1 MPNPTL
7 RFQMTASG
15 GLTQPMADR
24 ISFCGLDQIPVPCR
38 AQVRDG
44 VLNIERPANESGRV
58 LIPYHVPDHGEMIFS
73 TGTLMYRDR
82 PYLLEVELARGK
94 VNQIRNQLS
103 DWMMLGLQCPEPV
116 QASVR
121 RMIGEFARG
130 VTAIKS
136 DPAFA
141 VEQSR
146 RALALAIETADLIAD
161 TYVEQALA
169 LRHRGSPQLPTW
181 LSGRL
186 PPRMPAPPI
195 AELIQTAFNTFSVPL
210 TWRNVEPQEGSYNW
224 DEYDDQIA
232 WCHSHGAP
240 VIGGPLLW
248 LDPAGMP
255 DWVKNWARDAEG
267 LAAFACEY
275 VSTIV
280 GRYRGKVAMWEIAA
294 RINSTSAVRLT
305 EDQRLQLAIRLV
317 DTARRNDPD
326 TPCVLRF
333 DQPWGEYLAQ
343 GREHDLTP
351 LHLADALVR
360 SGLQLGGVG
369 LEFNVGY
376 RPGGTTWRDRLDFS
390 KLLDMWSY
398 LGLPLHVTITAP
410 SKPSTASTTPGAV
423 QAVPQGS
430 AWSNDM
436 QAQFAQQMLP
446 LLMSKS
452 FIHSITW
459 GQISDGESA
468 EFPGSGVLD
477 EFGRAKPALA
487 AISHLRRLHLH

>member
-1 MPNPTL
+1 ML
-7 RFQMTASG
+7 RFQMTVAN

-24 ISFCGLDQIPVPCR
+24 ITFCGLDQIPVPCR

-44 VLNIERPANESGRV
+44 LLHIERAAPESGRV
-58 LIPYHVPDHGEMIFS
+58 LIPYTVPDHGEVILS
-73 TGTLMYRDR
+73 TGTLMYRER

-94 VNQIRNQLS
+94 VNQVRNQLS
-103 DWMMLGLQCPEPV
+103 DWMMLGLQCPETV
-116 QASVR
+116 TLAVKK
-121 RMIGEFARG
+121 MIGEFARA
-130 VTAIKS
+130 VTSIKS
-136 DPAFA
+136 DPVFA

-146 RALALAIETADLIAD
+146 RAMALAIEAADLIAD

-169 LRHRGSPQLPTW
+169 LRHRVSPQLPTW
-181 LSGRL
+181 LSGAL
-186 PPRMPAPPI
+186 PAKFPPGPV
-195 AELIQTAFNTFSVPL
+195 AEMLQTTFNTFTVPL
-210 TWRNVEPQEGSYNW
+210 SWGNVEPREGSYEW

-255 DWVKNWARDAEG
+255 EWVKNWARDAEG

-275 VSTIV
+275 ISTVV
-280 GRYRGKVAMWEIAA
+280 GRYRGKVALWEVAA
-294 RINSTSAVRLT
+294 RINSSNTIRLT

-333 DQPWGEYLAQ
+333 NQPWGEYLAQ

-351 LHLADALVR
+351 LHFADALVR

-390 KLLDMWSY
+390 RLLDMWSY
-398 LGLPLHVTITAP
+398 LGLPLHITLTAP
-410 SKPSTASTTPGAV
+410 SKPAASVAPAGSV
-423 QAVPQGS
+423 QPVNHGP
-430 AWSNDM
+430 AWSNDT
-436 QAQFAQQMLP
+436 QAQFAQQILP

-452 FIHSITW
+452 YVHSITW
-459 GQISDGESA
+459 GHLSDANTS
-468 EFPGSGVLD
+468 EFPHNGVID

-487 AISHLRRLHLH
+487 ALSHMRRIHLH